1 MAQITET
8 PLFVMESE
16 IKIFSHRHP
25 EYNYYNPVYYSDE
38 TLAGYLAY
46 KDEPQN

>member
-1 MAQITET
+1 MAQIIET

-16 IKIFSHRHP
+16 IKIFSQRHP
-25 EYNYYNPVYYSDE
+25 KYNYYRVYYKDG